1 MGECNYSEMIL
12 PVATT
17 EVQGDYYARQ
27 YLIHLLSLLYV
38 VRGPKQLLANIIAK
52 ARESKEEFQSIY
64 YHGTR

>member
-27 YLIHLLSLLYV
+27 YLIHLISLLYV
-38 VRGPKQLLANIIAK
+38 VRDPKQLLANIIAK
-52 ARESKEEFQSIY
+52 ARES
-64 YHGTR
+64 